1 VAAQSF
7 YCIQC
12 HKKYPTHQKLFDT
25 LYNFSRTAPG
35 ECPACGGARDLHV
48 SLDFQLGAGDTDY
61 KVASTLLP
69 ERLESWMGEEQ
80 EKVTF
85 YPFLVVLETNEGK
98 QFCWMPYWH
107 VTGNEARYG
116 QHAVCLEQ
124 RQFEKPDGAGAGEAS
139 GTGAGSPILLTLG
152 YRRPASRPCGT
163 CAVR

>member
-1 VAAQSF
+1 VVAQFF

-12 HKKYPTHQKLFDT
+12 HKKYPTHQKLFDS
-25 LYNFSRTAPG
+25 LYNFSRTAPD

-61 KVASTLLP
+61 KVASALLP

-80 EKVTF
+80 EEVTF
-85 YPFLVVLETNEGK
+85 YPFLVVLETSEGK

-107 VTGNEARYG
+107 VTGKEARYG

-124 RQFEKPDGAGAGEAS
+124 RQFESLMAQVQEK
-139 GTGAGSPILLTLG
+139 LLE
-152 YRRPASRPCGT
+152 P
-163 CAVR
+163 V